1 MTRLLREHTACFTG
15 HRTVP
20 ARNAARLTERLE
32 KQISFLSKKGI
43 TDYLAGG
50 AKGFD
55 ALAAATVLKLRDTSL
70 PNIRLI
76 LVLPCPEQYKA
87 WGEIDIALHH
97 EIRRQANGIITLSD
111 EYYDGCM
118 LVRNRYMVD
127 NSLVCVAYYNEA
139 HRVGG
144 THHTASYCQ
153 RQGVLLVNLYE
164 TLTETTNEPED

>member
-1 MTRLLREHTACFTG
+1 MTRLLRERTACFTG

-20 ARNAARLTERLE
+20 AQVAARLAEHLE
-32 KQISFLSKKGI
+32 KQIEFLYEKGI

-70 PNIRLI
+70 PDIRLI
-76 LVLPCPEQYKA
+76 LTLPCPDQYKT
-87 WGEIDIALHH
+87 WGELDIALHQ
-97 EIRRQANGIITLSD
+97 EIRRRADGIITLSD

-127 NSLVCVAYYNEA
+127 NSLVCVAYYNGT
-139 HRVGG
+139 RNGGG
-144 THHTASYCQ
+144 TYHTAAYC
-153 RQGVLLVNLYE
+153 RHQGVLLVNLYE
-164 TLTETTNEPED
+164 TLNGTADF